1 VKVLFVY
8 NCNPAAT
15 VPDQQRI
22 LRGLE
27 RNDLFT
33 VVFEQV
39 MTDTALYADLVLP
52 ATTFLEGYDFAR
64 AYGPINIDLAR
75 PVVDAVGEA
84 RSNADVFGELCTRL
98 GLLADDEPSGELEL
112 TVRVLDSL
120 PGSIGSELRSGTSP
134 SPSFGT
140 APVQFVD
147 VLPNTP
153 DHKVH
158 LFPDDLDMSAPL
170 GLYGFQPDPAT
181 DRFPLT
187 LISPASDR
195 TISSTLG
202 ELPRPDVKLSMHPTD
217 AAVRGLEDGDAVRV
231 FNELGEVHCALGVTP
246 AVRPGTVSLPKGI
259 WRRSTKNGLTGTAL
273 VSDALTDLGGGACF
287 NDARV
292 QVGSLATA

>member
-1 VKVLFVY
+1 
-8 NCNPAAT
+8 
-15 VPDQQRI
+15 VPDQRRI

-27 RNDLFT
+27 RDDLFT

-98 GLLADDEPSGELEL
+98 GLLAEDEPTDELEL

-120 PGSIGSELRSGTSP
+120 PGSIAAELRAGTPP
-134 SPSFGT
+134 SPPFGT

-147 VLPNTP
+147 VFPNTH
-153 DHKVH
+153 DRKVH
-158 LFPDDLDMSAPL
+158 LFPSELDAIAPM

-181 DRFPLT
+181 ERFPLT

-202 ELPRPDVKLSMHPTD
+202 ELPRPDVKLSMHSTD
-217 AAVRGLEDGDAVRV
+217 AVVRGLEDGDAVRV
-231 FNELGEVHCALGVTP
+231 FNDLGEVHCQLTVTP
-246 AVRPGTVSLPKGI
+246 AIRPGTVSLPKGL
-259 WRRSTKNGLTGTAL
+259 WRRSTKNGFTGTAL
-273 VSDALTDLGGGACF
+273 VSDALTDIGGGACF

-292 QVGSLATA
+292 QVASLATA